1 MLGCGPNTT
10 SRTVLC
16 IQLMMSTLSF
26 RFALPGKWPVCCIG
40 SNLISLCGV
49 VHFATCLTAWI
60 NSFPLSFCSIT
71 VLIVFVVIIVVVEN
85 RVLGATVFVA
95 RISLCAFNLLFLF
108 QQATLISIMS
118 WFFAVVARW
127 FVFQRSRLWHNSS
140 QHLFA
145 ARQQIPN
152 LLSRIPFLGMWQS
165 VLTCHFPNGPD
176 LLIFSGVVAL
186 WHI

>member
-10 SRTVLC
+10 SHTVLC
-16 IQLMMSTLSF
+16 VLLMMSTLSF

-40 SNLISLCGV
+40 SNVMSLCGV
-49 VHFATCLTAWI
+49 VRFATCLTAWM

-71 VLIVFVVIIVVVEN
+71 VFIVFAVIIVVVEN

-95 RISLCAFNLLFLF
+95 RISLCGFNLLFLV
-108 QQATLISIMS
+108 QQGTLISIMS

-127 FVFQRSRLWHNSS
+127 FVFQRSCLWHISS
-140 QHLFA
+140 QRLFV

-152 LLSRIPFLGMWQS
+152 HLSRIPFLGVWQS
-165 VLTCHFPNGPD
+165 VLTCHFLNGPD
-176 LLIFSGVVAL
+176 LLIFSGVVAF